1 MGKYTISMAIDES
14 YVKLPE
20 GRLSIEHW
28 ELTNKDVILT
38 HNTECT
44 HESWD
49 NMDWKSEIN
58 MGMSA
63 SYIRCWLV
71 NNNETLIHKC

>member
-1 MGKYTISMAIDES
+1 MGKSTISMAIDES

-49 NMDWKSEIN
+49 NMD
-58 MGMSA
+58 
-63 SYIRCWLV
+63 
-71 NNNETLIHKC
+71 